1 MDHDIK
7 EPDIPEILKSVGLRV
22 TPQRDAILRHIIDRK
37 GHMSA
42 DQIYRFMQGSLP
54 NLSVSTVYNTL
65 KSLSDAG
72 LIREIKFGDGASLFD
87 ANREPH
93 HHMVCT
99 VCKELFDFYL
109 LATPDLTQIAQQVHF
124 HIEEYHIQVKGICD
138 ACQRRM
144 IDVK

>member
-7 EPDIPEILKSVGLRV
+7 PNIPELLKRVGLRV

-42 DQIYRFMQGSLP
+42 DQIYRSMQGTLP

-99 VCKELFDFYL
+99 VCGELFDFYL
-109 LATPDLTQIAQQVHF
+109 KATPDLTHIAQQARF
-124 HIEEYHIQVKGICD
+124 HIDECHIEVKGICD
-138 ACQRRM
+138 ACQHREV
-144 IDVK
+144 DLT